1 MKRSE
6 WMLKFKHGKLG
17 GLLAAVAFAGV
28 AMLMP
33 TRSLAQAAAV
43 TPASVHGHVQNAAG
57 QPLSKGEVRFTTDRS
72 GDAKTRKYP
81 FVFPLDAGGNFKG
94 TGMPPGDYLGIVF
107 VDGQSIDFIDS
118 VRVASGEDKSVDFDM
133 TRAEYINKMTPE
145 ERKQLEDFK
154 KQNAA
159 AVAANSKIANLNNLL
174 IAARAD
180 TKAGNFDKAIASMKQ
195 ATTDKPDEPILWVA
209 LGDAQL
215 GAADAAAK
223 AAKAA
228 GKPQDAD
235 INKQYSDAAESY
247 KKSIDLNAAAK
258 KPNPDAAA
266 AAYNNMGQ
274 AYAKMGNTADA
285 STAYEGAAKAL
296 PTQASMYY
304 YNEAATMYNAGK
316 TDEAAAAADK
326 AIAADP
332 TKAEAYYIK
341 GQSLIGKAT
350 VDPKTNKFVTPPGCL
365 EAYQKYLELAP
376 TGPHADDVKG
386 VLAGMGETV
395 QSVYKAPAGS
405 KKK

>member
-17 GLLAAVAFAGV
+17 GLLAAVVFAGV
-28 AMLMP
+28 AMLSP
-33 TRSLAQAAAV
+33 ARSLAQAAG
-43 TPASVHGHVQNAAG
+43 PAPATVQGHVQNAAG
-57 QPLSKGEVRFTTDRS
+57 QAVSKGDVKFTTDKS

-81 FVFPLDAGGNFKG
+81 FSFPLDANGNFKG
-94 TGMPPGDYLGIVF
+94 MGLPPGDYLGV
-107 VDGQSIDFIDS
+107 VYVNDTSIDFIDS
-118 VRVASGEDKSVDFDM
+118 VKVAAGEEKTVDFDM
-133 TRAEYINKMTPE
+133 TRKEDIDKMTPD
-145 ERKQLEDFK
+145 ERKQLDDFK

-174 IAARAD
+174 IQARAD
-180 TKAGNFDKAIASMKQ
+180 TKAGNYDKAVAAMKQ

-209 LGDAQL
+209 LGDAEL
-215 GAADAAAK
+215 GSADGAAK

-235 INKQYSDAAESY
+235 INKQYSDAADAY
-247 KKSIDLNAAAK
+247 KKSIELNAAAK

-296 PTQASMYY
+296 PAQASMYY

-316 TDEAAAAADK
+316 MDEANAAADK

-332 TKAEAYYIK
+332 KRAEAYYIK

-365 EAYQKYLELAP
+365 EAYQTYLQLAP
-376 TGPHADDVKG
+376 DGPHAEDVKG
-386 VLAGMGETV
+386 VLQGMGQTV
-395 QSVYKAPAGS
+395 QSIYKAPPAS

>member
-17 GLLAAVAFAGV
+17 GLVAAVALAGV
-28 AMLMP
+28 AMLTP
-33 TRSLAQAAAV
+33 TRSLAQGPAPANV
-43 TPASVHGHVQNAAG
+43 TGHVQNAAG
-57 QPLSKGEVRFTTDRS
+57 QPVAKGEVRFTTDKS

-81 FVFPLDAGGNFKG
+81 FVFPLDASGNFKG
-94 TGMPPGDYLGIVF
+94 TGLPPGDYLGVVY
-107 VDGQSIDFIDS
+107 VDGTSIDYIDS
-118 VRVASGEDKSVDFDM
+118 VKLAAGDNKQVDFDM
-133 TRAEYINKMTPE
+133 TRKEYIDKMTPE
-145 ERKQLEDFK
+145 EKKQLDDFK

-174 IAARAD
+174 VAARAD
-180 TKAGNFDKAIASMKQ
+180 TKAGNFDKAIAAMKD
-195 ATTDKPDEPILWVA
+195 ATTTKPDEPILWVA

-235 INKQYSDAAESY
+235 INKQYSDAADSY
-247 KKSIDLNAAAK
+247 KKSIDLNAASK

-296 PTQASMYY
+296 PAQASMYY

-316 TDEAAAAADK
+316 MEEATAAADK

-332 TKAEAYYIK
+332 KRAEAYYIK

-365 EAYQKYLELAP
+365 EAYQTYLQLAP
-376 TGPHADDVKG
+376 DGPHAEDVKG

-395 QSVYKAPAGS
+395 QSVYKAPAG